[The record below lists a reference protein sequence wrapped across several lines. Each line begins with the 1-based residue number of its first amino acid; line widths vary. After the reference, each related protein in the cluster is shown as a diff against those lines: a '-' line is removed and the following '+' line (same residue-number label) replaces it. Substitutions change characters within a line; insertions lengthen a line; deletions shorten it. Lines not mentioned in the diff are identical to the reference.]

1 MEASEMTLDKAL
13 LVGLAAFGLLLDR
26 AAAADCDAVLAA
38 MINTAKTPYASTTN
52 VSGAAAQGTPMTVHI
67 VQTPTA
73 KYVDRAGKWFRLDIS
88 SQTLIDNLNEKAKA
102 AKMNCAS
109 LGSQQLDG
117 QSVNVYTAHDE
128 QDGTVSDGKLYVSA
142 QKRLAKVEATVDG
155 RHSITTYDYDN
166 VRVPASSEPA
176 GQH

>member
-1 MEASEMTLDKAL
+1 MTFRKAFL
-13 LVGLAAFGLLLDR
+13 MGLAPFGLLVDR
-26 AAAADCDAVLAA
+26 ASAADCDAVLAA
-38 MINTAKTPYASTTN
+38 MVNTARTPYASTTN
-52 VSGAAAQGTPMTVHI
+52 ASGAAAQGTPVLVHI

-73 KYVDRAGKWFRLDIS
+73 KYVERAGKWYRLDIS
-88 SQTLIDNLNEKAKA
+88 SQELIDNLNEKVKT

-117 QSVNVYTAHDE
+117 RSVDVFSEHDE

-142 QKRLAKVEATVDG
+142 QKRLAKVEATIDG

-166 VRVPASSEPA
+166 VQVPASSVPA
-176 GQH
+176 GQR